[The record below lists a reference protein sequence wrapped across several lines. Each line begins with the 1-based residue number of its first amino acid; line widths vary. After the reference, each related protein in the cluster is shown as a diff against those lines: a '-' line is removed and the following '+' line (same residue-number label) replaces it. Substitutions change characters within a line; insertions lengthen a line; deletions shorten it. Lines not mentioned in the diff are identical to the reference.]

1 MGVPKSTTE
10 APFQGEKMNTIVSFL
25 MEAALT
31 LVISVLTVR
40 YLRRFL
46 QKVLIDL
53 CGTEERAQFW
63 TAFSNILLIGLP
75 MIIALSYQPEARNT
89 EELFFEVA
97 AKLSGNL
104 GGFLFALIGI
114 GFMVSFF
121 ALVAPRPPKM
131 EAK

>member
-1 MGVPKSTTE
+1 
-10 APFQGEKMNTIVSFL
+10 

-31 LVISVLTVR
+31 LLISGLVVR
-40 YLRRFL
+40 YMRPFLRKAL
-46 QKVLIDL
+46 LDL
-53 CGTEERAQFW
+53 CGTEDRAQFW

-75 MIIALSYQPEARNT
+75 MIIALNYQPKARNT

-97 AKLSGNL
+97 GKLSGNL

-114 GFMVSFF
+114 GFIVSFF
-121 ALVAPRPPKM
+121 ALVAPRQPKL